1 MKALKFLSVFLFS
14 LAMVGCFHVSAY
26 AAEVETDSDY
36 IFLSPEE
43 ISMEDVER
51 STLINSQTFTVLLDE
66 NGDPVDVIEGDLPAP
81 YSDSY
86 TWDKGGYYTATVQF
100 SRSGITNRY
109 YVGLRANTYADYYFR
124 ASKFQIRPTG
134 TSSWTARENKYN
146 DEPTSIYEMI
156 GFIYE
161 GDKNDVSVDVKG
173 YFHIKTPSWDH
184 AWDWPQVTLD
194 NPY

>member
-1 MKALKFLSVFLFS
+1 MKTLKFLSVFLFS

-26 AAEVETDSDY
+26 AAEAETDSDY

-43 ISMEDVER
+43 ISMEDVAQ
-51 STLINSQTFTVLLDE
+51 STLINSQTFTVILDE

-86 TWDKGGYYTATVQF
+86 TWDKGGYYTATVQL
-100 SRSGITNRY
+100 SKSGITNRY
-109 YVGLRANTYADYYFR
+109 YVGLRANTYADYWFS

-134 TSSWTARENKYN
+134 TSSWTERENKYN
-146 DEPTSIYEMI
+146 DKPTSIYEMI

-161 GDKNDVSVDVKG
+161 GSENDVSVDVKG
-173 YFHIKTPSWDH
+173 YFHIQAPYWAH
-184 AWDWPQVTLD
+184 AWDWPRVTLD

>member
-14 LAMVGCFHVSAY
+14 LTMVGCFHVSAY

-51 STLINSQTFTVLLDE
+51 STLIDSQTFNVILDE
-66 NGDPVDVIEGDLPAP
+66 NGDLVDVIEGDLPAP
-81 YSDSY
+81 CDDSDSWNK
-86 TWDKGGYYTATVQF
+86 TGYSATVQF
-100 SRSGITNRY
+100 SRSEITNRY
-109 YVGLRANTYADYYFR
+109 YVGLRATTSNDYWFNR
-124 ASKFQIRPTG
+124 VTFQIRPKG
-134 TSSWTARENKYN
+134 ASSWTTRDNKY
-146 DEPTSIYEMI
+146 DDHPTSVYEMI

-161 GDKNDVSVDVKG
+161 GGANNVSVDVKAS
-173 YFHIKTPSWDH
+173 FHIEAPGWAFAYDPVET
-184 AWDWPQVTLD
+184 TLD

>member
-43 ISMEDVER
+43 ISMEDVEQ
-51 STLINSQTFTVLLDE
+51 STLIASQTFTAIFDE
-66 NGDPVDVIEGDLPAP
+66 NGGLVDVIEGDLPAP
-81 YSDSY
+81 YANSD
-86 TWDKGGYYTATVQF
+86 TWGGTSYTATVQF
-100 SRSGITNRY
+100 SKSEIANRY
-109 YVGLRANTYADYYFR
+109 YVGLRGTASGDFWFSVCNFR
-124 ASKFQIRPTG
+124 IRPKG
-134 TSSWTARENKYN
+134 TSSWTERENKYT
-146 DEPTSIYEMI
+146 DKPTSVYEMI

-161 GDKNDVSVDVKG
+161 GSEDDVGVDVKG
-173 YFHIKTPSWDH
+173 YFRMTAPGWTQHL
-184 AWDWPQVTLD
+184 DWPSVSLD